1 MSGKGLYHDFSGP
14 PRIQGFC
21 IIFRDSTK
29 DSVRTRQKD
38 SVWIPSGFLHRFCR
52 GSVGFARHS
61 LGSRYGFSRLSEKF
75 RDSAWFLCARCCLVL
90 DKLYMILREGLL
102 GSYWDSVRLFQDFV
116 KILWDSAEFSQNL
129 IQVFKNSART
139 A

>member
-1 MSGKGLYHDFSGP
+1 M
-14 PRIQGFC
+14 
-21 IIFRDSTK
+21 DS
-29 DSVRTRQKD
+29 R
-38 SVWIPSGFLHRFCR
+38 GFLKSFCR
-52 GSVGFARHS
+52 VPVGFH
-61 LGSRYGFSRLSEKF
+61 

-90 DKLYMILREGLL
+90 DKLYMILRQGLL